1 MGTDQKHFT
10 IEAGYEK
17 CQGKPMAPIFLT
29 GREFYPIVPP
39 DSRILIYHITVQVDD
54 RL

>member
-1 MGTDQKHFT
+1 MAANRIRIT

-17 CQGKPMAPIFLT
+17 CQGKPTAPIFLT

-39 DSRILIYHITVQVDD
+39 DSRIPIYHITVQVDD